1 VQTLHKAVRQA
12 ATAPAMIANLNERGV
27 LPPEEMT
34 PAAFEKMMAERLVKF
49 GQVVRTAGITA
60 E

>member
-1 VQTLHKAVRQA
+1 MVT
-12 ATAPAMIANLNERGV
+12 NLKERGV
-27 LPPEEMT
+27 IVPEEMP

-49 GQVVRTAGITA
+49 GDVVRKAGITA

>member
-1 VQTLHKAVRQA
+1 
-12 ATAPAMIANLNERGV
+12 
-27 LPPEEMT
+27 MT